1 MLCKVLSDQTALGL
15 PNIVVILPL
24 LSIIIGDEAGE
35 TCEDQF
41 IGNYDNLPI

>member
-15 PNIVVILPL
+15 TSIVVILPL
-24 LSIIIGDEAGE
+24 LSIIIGDEAEE

-41 IGNYDNLPI
+41 IGNYDSLPI